1 MNTLPPFPLLKKP
14 GVRDPLACLR
24 SFLAKVKALALR
36 RGDHG
41 SVLEHNVLGRFVAAE
56 ADLRDA
62 GAKTV
67 ELIAR
72 KIGALQDYRHQAM
85 ADGKLSPAEDREL
98 RRRIDALYAD
108 LIALGAE
115 LKSPALTA

>member
-1 MNTLPPFPLLKKP
+1 MNTLPPFPSLKKP

-24 SFLAKVKALALR
+24 SFVGKIMALALK

-41 SVLEHNVLGRFVAAE
+41 SALEHRVLQKFVADE

-67 ELIAR
+67 SLIAR
-72 KIGALQDYRHQAM
+72 KIQALQDYRREAM

-98 RRRIDALYAD
+98 RTRIDALYAE
-108 LIALGAE
+108 LIALGDE
-115 LKSPALTA
+115 LKAPALTA